1 MKKNTMLSKMLDVLF
16 PPVCMFCKHPLSP
29 SDEDGMCKDCIGAL
43 PFTENHGCFE
53 AFGGAAYLIAPFFY
67 KDGVKTAIRD
77 LKFRAKYTNAATLA
91 GFIAGYLRNIPEAV
105 SADVIIPVPL
115 SKKSYAKRGFNQS
128 ELLGKEIGRR
138 LGLPLDTDVLVKTR
152 ETKRQSALTNFED
165 RAKNVLGA
173 FACTKDLSGKTVLLL
188 DDIYTTGAT
197 VYNCANA
204 LTAAGAA
211 KVIAVT
217 VANAHKAAGYST
229 HDYTGSRL
237 VFDKKR
243 IDE

>member
-29 SDEDGMCKDCIGAL
+29 SDEDGMCKDCLGAL

-67 KDGVKTAIRD
+67 KDGAKTAIRD

-138 LGLPLDTDVLVKTR
+138 LAFRSTR
-152 ETKRQSALTNFED
+152 TRS
-165 RAKNVLGA
+165 
-173 FACTKDLSGKTVLLL
+173 
-188 DDIYTTGAT
+188 
-197 VYNCANA
+197 
-204 LTAAGAA
+204 
-211 KVIAVT
+211 
-217 VANAHKAAGYST
+217 
-229 HDYTGSRL
+229 
-237 VFDKKR
+237 
-243 IDE
+243 